1 MGKGVDGRMGKYS
14 LESFERYPTIR
25 CRPLE
30 KAEPAEGA
38 GISRFATVRV
48 TLGGERPVLRGRSL
62 LEVSVPARDIETMPK
77 TESALR
83 SLASA
88 YHRDPLLLGVTL
100 VTDAVAAKRR
110 RLWETAAEAFA
121 PTRYYVPVTDG
132 EQLDYALKHGL
143 AGGLIARVDGNPYD
157 ICEAFAEQG
166 AQQLFKQMPVL
177 VSFQRPGEG
186 FAKYTR
192 QWHAAAVEGI
202 DAPAGWRIALRR
214 LTYPKA
220 LSSGGF
226 APMRFWWVNRGP
238 SYCHENVE
246 VRLRLERD
254 GEYTPIL
261 LHDRTSCFHLA
272 DRAYNE
278 IVRLPEVVPGRYQ
291 LQFGVFAADGTALTL
306 ANDGRTDDG
315 YYPADVMNIDDMPRP
330 ELETVWDGFYP
341 DGYYPLEDPKEPM

>member
-1 MGKGVDGRMGKYS
+1 MGKYS
-14 LESFERYPTIR
+14 LERFERYPTIR

-38 GISRFATVRV
+38 GISRFVTVHV
-48 TLGGERPVLRGRSL
+48 TLGDEPPVLRERTL
-62 LEVSVPARDIETMPK
+62 LEISVPEGSVETMPK

-83 SLASA
+83 RLASV
-88 YHRDPLLLGVTL
+88 YCRDPLLLGVTL
-100 VTDAVAAKRR
+100 VTDAVTAKKR

-121 PTRYYVPVTDG
+121 PKRYHVPVTDS

-143 AGGLIARVDGNPYD
+143 AGGLAVTVGENPYD

-177 VSFQRPGEG
+177 VSFAHAGEG
-186 FAKYTR
+186 WTKYAQ

-220 LSSGGF
+220 LTSGGF
-226 APMRFWWVNRGP
+226 APMRFWWVNKGP
-238 SYCHENVE
+238 SYCHEEVE

-254 GEYTPIL
+254 GQHTPIA
-261 LHDRTSCFHLA
+261 LHDRTNCFHLA

-278 IVRLPEVVPGRYQ
+278 IVRLPGVATGQYQ
-291 LQFGVFAADGTALTL
+291 LQFGLFAADGTALAL

-315 YYPADVMNIDDMPRP
+315 YYPAGAMHIDDVPRP